1 MSSSHGPSAERDSKR
16 KRSISPTNKNV
27 SHERR
32 PASPAVAVPASG
44 SRQEED
50 DDDPLKALDQKVM
63 QLQHRIGGIQHFDW
77 LVQINPDPHS
87 RRLDHIKLLQEA
99 VLKLQ
104 NRLAGVE
111 NLASE
116 MNSNSD
122 SKSKQAGSQYTG
134 TTMIRIEHTIM
145 QIEQRFDT
153 FQQRID
159 EQFERLERQ
168 LGVPKSSATIMR
180 EVKEEHARFEEARGP
195 TRRPNSAS
203 YKHYLSS
210 SLSTSGHNIQALT
223 CPIRLLLILLMPA
236 TDIDSTLPPKSRA
249 PCLIQEAPP
258 ERQIKRKRSI
268 SPTNDSDPPVQRK
281 RRSAS
286 PEGER
291 RHISGQDEEKKRVAP
306 SDERLQ
312 VDIPRIHD
320 NDSGS

>member
-16 KRSISPTNKNV
+16 KRYNSKQTINLKSNFSESLDILLIFLLTTRRSISPTNKNV

-50 DDDPLKALDQKVM
+50 DDDPLEALDQKVM

-87 RRLDHIKLLQEA
+87 RRQDHIKLLEDA

-122 SKSKQAGSQYTG
+122 SKSKQAGQSDQSSCRSLEAVNILAPR
-134 TTMIRIEHTIM
+134 MIRIEHRLM

-153 FQQRID
+153 FQQRIN

-180 EVKEEHARFEEARGP
+180 EVKEEHARFEEARARLADQSQQA
-195 TRRPNSAS
+195 T
-203 YKHYLSS
+203 
-210 SLSTSGHNIQALT
+210 STT
-223 CPIRLLLILLMPA
+223 
-236 TDIDSTLPPKSRA
+236 
-249 PCLIQEAPP
+249 
-258 ERQIKRKRSI
+258 
-268 SPTNDSDPPVQRK
+268 
-281 RRSAS
+281 
-286 PEGER
+286 
-291 RHISGQDEEKKRVAP
+291 
-306 SDERLQ
+306 
-312 VDIPRIHD
+312 
-320 NDSGS
+320 